1 MSKDRFMFF
10 SNIRDVINSAE
21 TPEEKMQV
29 FDAICDYAFEGIEPK
44 DKWLKM
50 VVQSLKP
57 TLDYKGVGAPRG
69 NKNAQKTI
77 KTITDNENNNR
88 QLKQLQTIKQETET
102 ETEAEARNRKQ
113 ETITPVILPQD
124 KSFGNIS
131 PLKGETLDEV
141 VDIEELIAEQKL
153 KEVKDKVKRFKKPTI
168 DEVVE
173 YCRANRYDVDANK
186 FWNFYESKGWK
197 VGKNPMKDWQASV
210 RTWVRNTD
218 KPPEQTLEEKNR
230 ESQERLKLI
239 NQMLGADDEEL

>member
-10 SNIRDVINSAE
+10 RNIRDVINSAE

-29 FDAICDYAFEGIEPK
+29 FDAICNYAFDGIEPE

-77 KTITDNENNNR
+77 KTIETITDNENNCE

-102 ETEAEARNRKQ
+102 ETE
-113 ETITPVILPQD
+113 TLTPVILPQD

-131 PLKGETLDEV
+131 PLEGDKPTVDEI

-153 KEVKDKVKRFKKPTI
+153 EETKAKVKRFKKPTV
-168 DEVVE
+168 DEIEE
-173 YCRANRYDVDANK
+173 YCRTSGYQIDANRFYDH
-186 FWNFYESKGWK
+186 YESNGWK
-197 VGKNPMKDWQASV
+197 VGKNPMKDWRAAV
-210 RTWVRNTD
+210 RNWVRGQGSGVKRVD
-218 KPPEQTLEEKNR
+218 KPDLVQQNR
-230 ESQERLKLI
+230 ANLWAFVQDSGVNI
-239 NQMLGADDEEL
+239 

>member
-29 FDAICDYAFEGIEPK
+29 FDAICDYAFDGVEPT

-57 TLDYKGVGAPRG
+57 TLDYKGVGAPKG

-77 KTITDNENNNR
+77 KTITDNKNNYE
-88 QLKQLQTIKQETET
+88 QLKQIQTIKQETET
-102 ETEAEARNRKQ
+102 ET

-131 PLKGETLDEV
+131 PLKGEKPTIDEV

-153 KEVKDKVKRFKKPTI
+153 NEVKEKVKRFKKPTI

-173 YCRANRYDVDANK
+173 YCRENNYNVDANK
-186 FWNFYESKGWK
+186 FWDFYESKGWK
-197 VGKNPMKDWQASV
+197 VGKNPMKDWKASV
-210 RTWVRNTD
+210 RTWVRNAD
-218 KPPEQTLEEKNR
+218 KPPEQTAEQKKK
-230 ESQERLKLI
+230 Q
-239 NQMLGADDEEL
+239 DEELSARIKEFWKDD